1 MVVLVTKVDIR
12 HPKEMMAEKVLMVV
26 KQAAG
31 VVVLMLRVAMLEQIK
46 VEMVEVENLVVTLAH
61 P

>member
-1 MVVLVTKVDIR
+1 MAVLVTKVDIR

-26 KQAAG
+26 KQAAA
-31 VVVLMLRVAMLEQIK
+31 VEVLMLRVAMLEQIK

>member
-1 MVVLVTKVDIR
+1 MAVLVTKVDIR

-26 KQAAG
+26 KQAAA
-31 VVVLMLRVAMLEQIK
+31 VEVLMLRVAMLEQIK
-46 VEMVEVENLVVTLAH
+46 VEMVEVGNLVVTLAH

>member
-1 MVVLVTKVDIR
+1 MVVLVTKVGIR
-12 HPKEMMAEKVLMVV
+12 HPKEMMAEKVILVV
-26 KQAAG
+26 KQAEVA
-31 VVVLMLRVAMLEQIK
+31 VVLMLRVAMLEQIK